1 MYEGEITPMEADA
14 TLDTFGLLCPMPII
28 KTAQK
33 MKDLQVGEV
42 LEILATDPGIREDM
56 PAWCRAT
63 GNEYL
68 GLEERDGEY
77 RVYVHKLQQ

>member
-1 MYEGEITPMEADA
+1 MKADA

-28 KTAQK
+28 KTALK
-33 MKDLQVGEV
+33 VKELKVGEV
-42 LEILATDPGIREDM
+42 LGVFATDPGIREDM

-68 GLEERDGEY
+68 GLEEREGEY
-77 RVYVHKLQQ
+77 RVYIRKSQR

>member
-1 MYEGEITPMEADA
+1 MKADA

-33 MKDLQVGEV
+33 MKGLKVGQV
-42 LEILATDPGIREDM
+42 LEVLATDPGIKEDM

-68 GLEERDGEY
+68 GLEEERGEY
-77 RVYVHKLQQ
+77 RVYIRKLRG

>member
-1 MYEGEITPMEADA
+1 MEADA

-33 MKDLQVGEV
+33 MKELKVGEV
-42 LEILATDPGIREDM
+42 LEVLATDPGIREDM

-63 GNEYL
+63 ENEYL
-68 GLEERDGEY
+68 GLEEREGEY
-77 RVYVHKLQQ
+77 RVYVRKLQE

>member
-1 MYEGEITPMEADA
+1 MEADA
-14 TLDTFGLLCPMPII
+14 TLHTFGLLCPMPII

-33 MKDLQVGEV
+33 MKELEVGEM
-42 LEILATDPGIREDM
+42 LEVLATESGIREDM

-68 GLEERDGEY
+68 GLEEREGEH
-77 RVYVHKLQQ
+77 RVYIRKLQQ

>member
-1 MYEGEITPMEADA
+1 MKERLTPMEADV

-33 MKDLQVGEV
+33 MKELKVGEV
-42 LEILATDPGIREDM
+42 LEVLATDPGIREDM

-68 GLEERDGEY
+68 GLEEREGEY
-77 RVYVHKLQQ
+77 RVYVRKSQK

>member
-1 MYEGEITPMEADA
+1 MKADA
-14 TLDTFGLLCPMPII
+14 TLDTFGLLCPLPII

-33 MKDLQVGEV
+33 MKELKVGEV
-42 LEILATDPGIREDM
+42 LEVLTTDPGIREDM

-68 GLEERDGEY
+68 GLEVREGEY
-77 RVYVHKLQQ
+77 RVYIRKSQR

>member
-1 MYEGEITPMEADA
+1 MEADA

-33 MKDLQVGEV
+33 MKELKVGEV
-42 LEILATDPGIREDM
+42 LEVLATDSGIREDM
-56 PAWCRAT
+56 PAWCRVT

-68 GLEERDGEY
+68 GLEEREGEY
-77 RVYVHKLQQ
+77 RVYVRKSQQQR

>member
-1 MYEGEITPMEADA
+1 MEADA

-33 MKDLQVGEV
+33 MKELKVGEV
-42 LEILATDPGIREDM
+42 LEVLATDPGIREDM

-63 GNEYL
+63 RNEYL
-68 GLEERDGEY
+68 GLEEREGEY
-77 RVYVHKLQQ
+77 RVYVRKLQEQH

>member
-1 MYEGEITPMEADA
+1 MEADV

-33 MKDLQVGEV
+33 MRELKVGEV
-42 LEILATDPGIREDM
+42 LEVLATDPGIRKDM

-68 GLEERDGEY
+68 GLEEREGEY
-77 RVYVHKLQQ
+77 RVYVRKSQK